1 MRSDTHAT
9 SAQHHREHSDKGG
22 IQVNTQ
28 PLKLFLGL
36 LAAAVAS
43 LAAPMAIAQQA
54 GVPYV
59 IDQRGAIVKDPY
71 GLCWRTGYWTPAQ
84 AVCECD
90 KDILPREKCEP
101 PPPPPAARPAPPPP
115 VVAPPPAPKAL
126 VVRSTEFFDF
136 DKAIVT
142 DKAKATLDKEIIAR
156 LPEFSSIKIIA
167 VEGHTDRIGSQE
179 YNQKLSERR
188 ANAVKAYLISKGAD
202 GSKIEAIGMG
212 KTVPQKSCPDPSKAG
227 PIKTFKEL
235 IECLAPNRR
244 AVVEV
249 QGTAK

>member
-1 MRSDTHAT
+1 M
-9 SAQHHREHSDKGG
+9 
-22 IQVNTQ
+22 NTQ

-36 LAAAVAS
+36 SVAAVATV
-43 LAAPMAIAQQA
+43 AAPVANAQQA

-101 PPPPPAARPAPPPP
+101 PAPAPRAQPAPPP
-115 VVAPPPAPKAL
+115 VAAPAKPAPKAL

-136 DKAIVT
+136 DKAILT
-142 DKAKATLDKEIIAR
+142 DKAKATLDKEIVAR
-156 LPEFSSIKIIA
+156 LPEFSSVKIIS
-167 VEGHTDRIGSQE
+167 VEGHTDRIGTQQ

-188 ANAVKAYLISKGAD
+188 AEAVKAYLVSKGAD
-202 GSKIEAIGMG
+202 SSKIEAIGMG

-249 QGTAK
+249 QGTAR